1 LGIAAFGH
9 PAVDSPFSI
18 LQNPNDLFSGCFSFD
33 PTITASQTAKE
44 IATSVG
50 VDQSDAGFGVSCFC
64 FFHAQL

>member
-50 VDQSDAGFGVSCFC
+50 VDQ
-64 FFHAQL
+64 

>member
-33 PTITASQTAKE
+33 PTIATSQTAKE
-44 IATSVG
+44 IATSTG
-50 VDQSDAGFGVSCFC
+50 VDQSDVGFGMSCFC
-64 FFHAQL
+64 FRDAQL